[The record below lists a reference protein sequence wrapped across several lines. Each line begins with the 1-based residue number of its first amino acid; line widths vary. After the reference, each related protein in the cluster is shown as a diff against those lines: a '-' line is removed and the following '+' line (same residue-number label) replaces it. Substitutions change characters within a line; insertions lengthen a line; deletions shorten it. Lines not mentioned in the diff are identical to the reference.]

1 MTASPWLRATLLTLV
16 ASCAATAQEEP
27 PSSGDALPARLRAT
41 VAGWNDGRFRGAVL
55 VARGADVLLAD
66 GFGPADPDAPD
77 GPRMTA
83 RTLFDSG
90 SVSKQF
96 TAAAALRLHVA
107 GVLKL
112 DDPIAKHLPGV
123 PADKAKLTVRHLL
136 DHSSGIARWVNF
148 SSAAFERRDALV
160 KDILAAPL
168 ERPIGAEFDY
178 SNLNY
183 FLAAALIERASGRSF
198 ERVLEED
205 VFAPAGLADTG
216 FVEDE
221 DLRDR
226 PLSARVFHVEDER
239 GGPTGEVVKTT
250 VLDYSNMWGNKGATG
265 VVTTVL
271 DLHRWDRVLAG
282 DALFDAAA
290 KAELFRP
297 GPGGYALGWF
307 VDETLTGARRIQ
319 HSGSTRGYTAQLTR
333 LVADDVVIAVLADE
347 DGDAPGLANR
357 LELALLAA
365 ASGASSADLEAC
377 AGTWVLGK
385 VRGWEERLQVVVQ
398 DDHLV
403 VRARSPGAAC
413 RLFYGVAALP
423 DWPTLF
429 ERVASAA
436 DRVLGQLAQ
445 GELAADL
452 FTDPAAAAAAR
463 AVWLA
468 ATGDQRPTAIVNLG
482 SHSGEEV
489 VTYVEVTPATGASIL
504 LRFTWG
510 ERGLLEKVERS
521 DVQENPF
528 TVELV
533 PVGPGVFAGRAV
545 YGPPLRL
552 ELRDGKVVWTDG
564 TPREGATTWVRER

>member
-1 MTASPWLRATLLTLV
+1 MTASTWLRAALLSFLT
-16 ASCAATAQEEP
+16 SCAASAQEP
-27 PSSGDALPARLRAT
+27 PPAGDALPARLRAT

-55 VARGADVLLAD
+55 VARGAEVLLAD

-77 GPRMTA
+77 GARMTA

-107 GVLKL
+107 GVLRL
-112 DDPIAKHLPGV
+112 DDPISRHLPGV
-123 PADKAKLTVRHLL
+123 PADKAKLTLRHLL

-160 KDILAAPL
+160 ADILAAPL

-183 FLAAALIERASGRSF
+183 FLAAALIERASGRPF

-239 GGPTGEVVKTT
+239 GGPTGEVVNTT

-271 DLHRWDRVLAG
+271 DLHRWDRALAG

-290 KAELFRP
+290 KAELFRS

-307 VDETLTGARRIQ
+307 VDETLTGARRVQ

-333 LVADDVVIAVLADE
+333 LVDDDVVIAVLADE

-365 ASGASSADLEAC
+365 RAATSPETLRAC
-377 AGTWVLGK
+377 EGTWELRAGDV
-385 VRGWEERLQVVVQ
+385 VRGRFVVAVDGAQ
-398 DDHLV
+398 LV
-403 VRARSPGAAC
+403 LRARGAEAAC
-413 RLFYGVAALP
+413 RVLYGVSHLP
-423 DWPTLF
+423 DWPGMF
-429 ERVASAA
+429 ERVCAEAEAA
-436 DRVLGQLAQ
+436 L
-445 GELAADL
+445 GELSAGAGPDTAL
-452 FTDPAAAAAAR
+452 RRAWQAITGGEKPAR
-463 AVWLA
+463 VE
-468 ATGDQRPTAIVNLG
+468 VVG
-482 SHSGEEV
+482 SHTGEDL
-489 VTYVEVTPATGASIL
+489 VTYAEVARTDGPPVLVRLTWAGRGRIGALEPAEGPSPFVTVMIPTGPRA
-504 LRFTWG
+504 
-510 ERGLLEKVERS
+510 
-521 DVQENPF
+521 
-528 TVELV
+528 
-533 PVGPGVFAGRAV
+533 FAGRSLA
-545 YGPPLRL
+545 GARLRL
-552 ELRDGKVVWTDG
+552 ELDADGDRLTWFDETAGEEDAGVVLTRG
-564 TPREGATTWVRER
+564 R